1 MVDPFSEGAYR
12 FARPERRER
21 LTVMGQ
27 GDMQK
32 KHLFTSAFAL
42 LALGAITI
50 PATADARGVHI
61 RDVRLQ
67 DRCDPDSFNAAI
79 PPAPGGPPTCVP
91 HGGQKTVLFSDFI
104 AKVNPV
110 DFGHPK
116 WNNHPDTLELRSG
129 DEISVTVRGGEFHTF
144 TEVPAFG
151 PGCIP
156 LINSLLGLT
165 SPAPT
170 DAECGAIFGSS
181 GVAPDGGS
189 TLTVAGLAPGT
200 HMFECFIHPWMRTVV
215 TVD

>member
-1 MVDPFSEGAYR
+1 
-12 FARPERRER
+12 
-21 LTVMGQ
+21 
-27 GDMQK
+27 MQK
-32 KHLFTSAFAL
+32 KHIVTSAIAL
-42 LALGAITI
+42 LSLGALAI

-67 DRCDPDSFNAAI
+67 DRCDPETFNAAI
-79 PPAPGGPPTCVP
+79 PSPPGAPPTCIP
-91 HGGQKTVLFSDFI
+91 HGGQETVPFGDFI

-151 PGCIP
+151 AGCIG
-156 LINSLLGLT
+156 LINQLLGLT
-165 SPAPT
+165 GGPT
-170 DAECGAIFGSS
+170 DAECTGPGGIFATS
-181 GVAPDGGS
+181 GVLPNGSS
-189 TLTVAGLAPGT
+189 TLTVAGLTPGT

-215 TVD
+215 TVDGD